1 LCPSIGGEVLGK
13 PLRAAGGARRTAL
26 VVEGDASGRE
36 ATRRMLERNGFEVL
50 DAGDGPAAVELARR
64 HAGDIDLLLTD
75 AVMPEMPGIELADA
89 ILAQHPQTVVVY
101 MSAYAKKA
109 FRDGARPVA
118 LIEKPFDEAQLLEV
132 LGRHLPA

>member
-1 LCPSIGGEVLGK
+1 
-13 PLRAAGGARRTAL
+13 
-26 VVEGDASGRE
+26 
-36 ATRRMLERNGFEVL
+36 MLERNGFDVL
-50 DAGDGPAAVELARR
+50 VAADGPAAVELGRR

-89 ILAQHPQTVVVY
+89 IRAQHPQTVVVY
-101 MSAYAKKA
+101 MSAYAKEA

-132 LGRHLPA
+132 LGEHLRG

>member
-1 LCPSIGGEVLGK
+1 VLGK
-13 PLRAAGGARRTAL
+13 PLRAAGGARRTAR
-26 VVEGDASGRE
+26 VVEGVPAPRE
-36 ATRRMLERNGFEVL
+36 ATRQMLERNGFDVL
-50 DAGDGPAAVELARR
+50 VAADGPAAVELSRS

-75 AVMPEMPGIELADA
+75 AVMPEMPGIELADS
-89 ILAQHPQTVVVY
+89 IRAQRPQTVVVY
-101 MSAYAKKA
+101 MSAYAKEA

>member
-1 LCPSIGGEVLGK
+1 LGN
-13 PLRAAGGARRTAL
+13 PRRAASGARRTAL

-75 AVMPEMPGIELADA
+75 AVMPDMPGIELADA

-132 LGRHLPA
+132 LGEHLRA

>member
-1 LCPSIGGEVLGK
+1 LPF
-13 PLRAAGGARRTAL
+13 ADNGARRTAL
-26 VVEGDASGRE
+26 VVEGDAS
-36 ATRRMLERNGFEVL
+36 RRDAIQKMLERNGFDVL
-50 DAGDGPAAVELARR
+50 VAADGPAAVELGR

-75 AVMPEMPGIELADA
+75 AVMPAMPGIELADA
-89 ILAQHPQTVVVY
+89 IRAQHPQTVVVY
-101 MSAYAKKA
+101 MSAYAKEA